1 MIKRKIKLTEQ
12 DLYNI
17 VERVMLEQKRGRNPL
32 KEALKKRVADDDD
45 DEDDPNAKDR
55 DIPEKDIHYTHDKK
69 GMSAKSVDDSDHDAR
84 LDEIVAAAE
93 KLRDMVEQFEED
105 FDLDF
110 DYSEVPPR
118 SNTSDVVHMGHSV
131 LDNLN
136 KFIHEL
142 QDNKMGKAPKSPK
155 EPKAMRPAKRM
166 TPDKL
171 KSFKEKNMKKD

>member
-1 MIKRKIKLTEQ
+1 MIKRRIKLTEQ

-45 DEDDPNAKDR
+45 DDDDPNAKDR
-55 DIPEKDIHYTHDKK
+55 DIPEKDIHYTHDR
-69 GMSAKSVDDSDHDAR
+69 KSKAPQSVSDEDHDAR
-84 LDEIVAAAE
+84 LKEIVSAAE
-93 KLRDMVEQFEED
+93 NLRDMVEQFEED

-110 DYSEVPPR
+110 NYPETGPR
-118 SNTSDVVHMGHSV
+118 SNTTDVVHMGHSV

-142 QDNKMGKAPKSPK
+142 QDNMMGKAPKAAK

-166 TPDKL
+166 SADAL
-171 KSFKEKNMKKD
+171 KKFKEKNAKKD

>member
-1 MIKRKIKLTEQ
+1 MIKRRIKLTEQ

-45 DEDDPNAKDR
+45 DDDPNAKDR
-55 DIPEKDIHYTHDKK
+55 DIPEKDIHYTHDR
-69 GMSAKSVDDSDHDAR
+69 KSKAPQSVSDEDHDDR
-84 LDEIVAAAE
+84 LKEIVSAAE
-93 KLRDMVEQFEED
+93 NLRDMVEQFEED

-110 DYSEVPPR
+110 NYPETGPR
-118 SNTSDVVHMGHSV
+118 SNTTDVVHMGHSV

-142 QDNKMGKAPKSPK
+142 QDNMMGKAPKAAK

-166 TPDKL
+166 SADAL
-171 KSFKEKNMKKD
+171 KKFKEKNAKKD